1 MTATEF
7 ESLRADIQALRNNM
21 EIRLA
26 KIEAQLDAKPSTAT
40 LYQAVVTMMFG
51 IGAVITGTVVVLK
64 NIGSLS

>member
-1 MTATEF
+1 MTASEF

-26 KIEAQLDAKPSTAT
+26 KIEAQLDTKPSTAM

-51 IGAVITGTVVVLK
+51 IGTVVVLQE
-64 NIGSLS
+64 